1 MKTMKD
7 QVYVLGKQYHR
18 IKNALDVNDILVVD
32 SPILLS
38 YIYFKLNDLDKEI
51 NDKIFKDFTFELD
64 RSLQCKNVNILLTRD
79 ISFSYQ
85 DCGRIHSSDES
96 KFIQNSILDMLNEN
110 NVSYFKIKNEF
121 KQLDKTVES
130 ILNVIF

>member
-1 MKTMKD
+1 MKD

-38 YIYFKLNDLDKEI
+38 YIYFKLNGLDKEI

-64 RSLQCKNVNILLTRD
+64 HSLQCKNVNILLSRD
-79 ISFSYQ
+79 ISSYQ
-85 DCGRIHSSDES
+85 DVGRIHSRDES
-96 KFIQNSILDMLNEN
+96 KLIQNSILNMLNDN
-110 NVSYFKIKNEF
+110 NVSYFKINNEF

-130 ILNVIF
+130 ILDVVF

>member
-1 MKTMKD
+1 MS
-7 QVYVLGKQYHR
+7 YV
-18 IKNALDVNDILVVD
+18 
-32 SPILLS
+32 
-38 YIYFKLNDLDKEI
+38 YFKLNGLDKEI

-64 RSLQCKNVNILLTRD
+64 RSLQCKNVNIILTRD

-85 DCGRIHSSDES
+85 DIGRIHSYNES
-96 KFIQNSILDMLNEN
+96 IIIQNSILDMLNEN

>member
-7 QVYVLGKQYHR
+7 QVYMLGKQYHR
-18 IKNALDVNDILVVD
+18 IKNALDLNDILVVD

-38 YIYFKLNDLDKEI
+38 YVYFKLNGLDKEI

-64 RSLQCKNVNILLTRD
+64 RSLQYKNVNIILTRD

-85 DCGRIHSSDES
+85 DIGRIHSYNES
-96 KFIQNSILDMLNEN
+96 IIIQNSILDMLNEN

>member
-1 MKTMKD
+1 MRN
-7 QVYVLGKQYHR
+7 QVYMLGKQYHR

-38 YIYFKLNDLDKEI
+38 YIYFKLNGLDKEI

-64 RSLQCKNVNILLTRD
+64 RSLQCKNVNILLSRD
-79 ISFSYQ
+79 ISSYQ
-85 DCGRIHSSDES
+85 DVGRIHSRDES
-96 KFIQNSILDMLNEN
+96 EIIQKSILDMLDNN

-121 KQLDKTVES
+121 KQLNNVVES

>member
-79 ISFSYQ
+79 ISSYQ
-85 DCGRIHSSDES
+85 EKGRIHSSDES

>member
-1 MKTMKD
+1 M
-7 QVYVLGKQYHR
+7 LGKQYHR
-18 IKNALDVNDILVVD
+18 IKNALDLNDILVVD

-38 YIYFKLNDLDKEI
+38 YVYFKLNGLDKEI

-64 RSLQCKNVNILLTRD
+64 RSLHCKNVNILLTRD

-85 DCGRIHSSDES
+85 DIGRIHSYNES
-96 KFIQNSILDMLNEN
+96 IIIQNSILDMLNEN
-110 NVSYFKIKNEF
+110 NMSYFKIKNEF